1 MPPFTHGIDD
11 TTGPTYQPFVPQPES
26 SFIQQSQPSALETF
40 QQQMREVQAR
50 LRTQQGQRQ
59 QAQIQQAQIQQDNE
73 RVNAQQ
79 DLINDAEIRSLSIPG
94 QPAQSTPIADAY
106 DNFIQSIIDHLNRPT
121 PQEPR
126 AI

>member
-1 MPPFTHGIDD
+1 MPQFTHGIDD
-11 TTGPTYQPFVPQPES
+11 TTGATE
-26 SFIQQSQPSALETF
+26 SFIQDSQDSQNSQNSQNSALGTF
-40 QQQMREVQAR
+40 QQQMREVRAR
-50 LRTQQGQRQ
+50 LRR
-59 QAQIQQAQIQQDNE
+59 QQDNE

-94 QPAQSTPIADAY
+94 QPAQLTPIADAY
-106 DNFIQSIIDHLNRPT
+106 DNFIQSIIDFLNQPT